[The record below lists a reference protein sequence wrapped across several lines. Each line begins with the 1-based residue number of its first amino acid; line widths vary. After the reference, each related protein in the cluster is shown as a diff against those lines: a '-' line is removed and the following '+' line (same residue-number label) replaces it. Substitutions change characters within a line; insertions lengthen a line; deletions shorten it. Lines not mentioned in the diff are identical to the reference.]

1 MTYSLGGADVGSF
14 DIDTSNGQIETKTGV
29 THNFD
34 FEAAK
39 NSYSVTVSVRDS
51 KDAAGYA
58 DTAIDDFIDV
68 TINLTNVNEAPVI
81 TTDSGTFT
89 AFTVDENTETS
100 VVIKTYMATDV
111 DADTTPTW
119 SLEGNDAGD
128 FAITKNAQGDGELKF
143 ASVPNFEMAADADDM
158 NDYDIRVKVKDNGI
172 PGNRGASN
180 QLDDTVS
187 VTVDVEDINEA
198 PTITGGPTTMSVPEN
213 STAVGDY
220 AASDVDDPDT
230 QTWSVESADDGNFFE
245 IDENSGALSFINA
258 PNFEDK
264 QDAGG
269 NNVYN
274 VRVKVTDAGVLSATR
289 DVAVTVTNVNEAPVI
304 TTDSTTY
311 TAFSV
316 DENTATSVVI
326 KTYEAT
332 DVDANSVLTWSLE
345 GNDAGDFTITKNAQ
359 GRGELKFANVPNHEM
374 PVDAGTDNVYDVT
387 VKIRDNHSGQ
397 LSDTLNVVVT
407 VDDVNEA
414 PEITSPPATS
424 SIAENGTAV
433 VTFSATDVDMP
444 GGTPNT
450 LAWSVEPAD
459 DGGKFDITSAGGVL
473 SFSSAPD
480 FETPTDAGMNNTY
493 VVTVKVTDN
502 GSPTT
507 MSDTHTIT
515 VTVTNINEAPEIT
528 TVSTTYTAFNV
539 DENTAT
545 SVVIKTYEA
554 TDVDADTTL
563 TWSLEGNDAGDF
575 AITKNAQGHGEL
587 RFASV
592 PNFEMAA
599 DADDM
604 NDYDIRVKVKDNGIS
619 GNRGASNQLDDTVSV
634 TVDVE
639 DINERPVISG
649 TDVLNFAEI
658 QFDVDPADLTDA
670 DYLVGAF
677 TAYDDDGDD
686 LTWSLGMHNDG
697 EHFAIAENADGE
709 GVLSFDI
716 EPDFENPVVSTHF
729 YVVEVVASDGNL
741 DGTVNVV
748 VTVTDVDE
756 TPEITG
762 GSDTPSFAEI
772 EWDATTADLVVETF
786 TARDEEDE
794 AITWSRDGADASD
807 FNIDSTTGVLSFAQ
821 RPNYEA
827 STDSSPRDNVYDIIV
842 KATDAT
848 PDANTREFPVAV
860 TVTNVDETP
869 EIDGPD
875 DNLNFREIPYDSLGT
890 PNVATFT
897 ARDEEMQNITWSL
910 AGDDAGDFTIMK
922 DAVSGV
928 GVVTFNNPPNFEIPA
943 DEDSLNT
950 YEFTVEAFDGTNTGT
965 WNYAVTVTD
974 VNETPEL
981 TGLIETA
988 ITLYEHDA
996 NDTYTTPTVATYT
1009 ARDEEGEVTWTLTG
1023 TDSGDFAIDGNGV
1036 VTFAVAPSFE
1046 DPADSTP
1053 RQRLHVHGR
1062 RYRRPERLEP
1072 PHRHDRRHR
1081 HRRGRGGGR
1090 RRHGGQ
1096 PEPRRGRYDHLHPDR
1111 PGRRHR
1117 G

>member
-1 MTYSLGGADVGSF
+1 MK
-14 DIDTSNGQIETKTGV
+14 TKTGV

-39 NSYSVTVSVRDS
+39 KTYSVTVSVHDG
-51 KDAAGYA
+51 KDAASNT
-58 DTAIDDFIDV
+58 DNTTIDDSIDV
-68 TINLTNVNEAPVI
+68 TINLTNVNESPSI
-81 TTDSGTFT
+81 TSGGNVNTGENVSTGTTLQSYT
-89 AFTVDENTETS
+89 ASDPDAST
-100 VVIKTYMATDV
+100 TY
-111 DADTTPTW
+111 TW
-119 SLEGNDAGD
+119 TLEGNDAGD
-128 FAITKNAQGDGELKF
+128 FRITGSGETGRLTF
-143 ASVPNFEMAADADDM
+143 RLRPDYEMPADAGG
-158 NDYDIRVKVKDNGI
+158 NNVYNVTVKVTDAGGLSATRDVSI
-172 PGNRGASN
+172 
-180 QLDDTVS
+180 TV
-187 VTVDVEDINEA
+187 TNINEA
-198 PTITGGPTTMSVPEN
+198 PTITGGPATINVPEN
-213 STAVGDY
+213 STTIGSY

-274 VRVKVTDAGVLSATR
+274 VTVKVTDAGNLSDTR
-289 DVAVTVTNVNEAPVI
+289 DVAVTVTNLNEAPVI
-304 TTDSTTY
+304 TTDSGTF
-311 TAFSV
+311 TAFAV
-316 DENTATSVVI
+316 DENTETTAVI
-326 KTYEAT
+326 KTYT
-332 DVDANSVLTWSLE
+332 
-345 GNDAGDFTITKNAQ
+345 
-359 GRGELKFANVPNHEM
+359 
-374 PVDAGTDNVYDVT
+374 
-387 VKIRDNHSGQ
+387 
-397 LSDTLNVVVT
+397 
-407 VDDVNEA
+407 
-414 PEITSPPATS
+414 
-424 SIAENGTAV
+424 
-433 VTFSATDVDMP
+433 
-444 GGTPNT
+444 
-450 LAWSVEPAD
+450 
-459 DGGKFDITSAGGVL
+459 
-473 SFSSAPD
+473 
-480 FETPTDAGMNNTY
+480 
-493 VVTVKVTDN
+493 
-502 GSPTT
+502 
-507 MSDTHTIT
+507 
-515 VTVTNINEAPEIT
+515 
-528 TVSTTYTAFNV
+528 
-539 DENTAT
+539 
-545 SVVIKTYEA
+545 A

-604 NDYDIRVKVKDNGIS
+604 NDYDIRVKVKDNGIP

-875 DNLNFREIPYDSLGT
+875 DNLNFRETPYDSLGT

-897 ARDEEMQNITWSL
+897 ARDEEGQDITWSL
-910 AGDDAGDFTIMK
+910 TGDDAGDFTITK

-950 YEFTVEAFDGTNTGT
+950 YEFTVEAYDGTNTGT
-965 WNYAVTVTD
+965 WAYAVTVTD

-988 ITLYEHDA
+988 ITLDEHDA

-1009 ARDEEGEVTWTLTG
+1009 ARDEEGGVTWTLTG

-1036 VTFAVAPSFE
+1036 VTFAVAPNYEIPTGSQDDGTDIDGNVYAFTVVATDVAE
-1046 DPADSTP
+1046 
-1053 RQRLHVHGR
+1053 
-1062 RYRRPERLEP
+1062 RYEP